1 MGWFSKTRYTVIFL
15 RGGEVIARERVV
27 ASTEEQA
34 RLEAARKHPAISP
47 LDREVTVRVEA
58 R

>member
-1 MGWFSKTRYTVIFL
+1 MGWFGKTRYTVIFL
-15 RGGEVIARERVV
+15 RGGEIIARERIAA
-27 ASTEEQA
+27 ASEEQA

-47 LDREVTVRVEA
+47 LDREVTVRVET

>member
-1 MGWFSKTRYTVIFL
+1 MSWFSKRHYTVVFM
-15 RGGEVIARERVV
+15 RGGEIIARERVA

-47 LDREVTVRVEA
+47 LDREVTVRIEA

>member
-1 MGWFSKTRYTVIFL
+1 MRWFSKTNYTVVFM
-15 RGGEVIARERVV
+15 RGEQVIARERVA

-47 LDREVTVRVEA
+47 LDREVTVRIET